1 MDGIEDI
8 WSGYTFV
15 LGFLIVFRNNQA
27 YNRFWEGT
35 SLTKQMKGQ
44 WFVSFSGLFAFCS
57 RDKAKK
63 ADVARFQTV
72 LVRLASLLHCS
83 ALQQIC
89 DLEDNSLEIIN
100 SDEMDLI
107 SMNFLRSFANPQE
120 VVTNWIQRM
129 IVEAVDSGTIDISA
143 PVLSRTFQELG
154 NGLIS
159 LNNARKIKDVQF
171 PFPYAQMISCMLF
184 VHWLVTPILAAHQI
198 GNSAWAGAMSFSV
211 TISFWSLFYIA
222 LEIDQPFGED
232 ANDLPIHE
240 MQQEWNN
247 SLLTLLLPY
256 SQVIPSFSITS
267 EESGRRISKISSGT
281 KNSRES
287 DEYSEEYDEDPGTP
301 KLFRQ
306 HNSNV
311 QAKKSDKDKDK
322 DDFRKMFLGRS
333 SSLGGYVS
341 EFPREASE
349 VDGIAGRR
357 APMIVTIHGD
367 YGIAQDAEGA
377 SVITATS
384 MEMKE
389 DETTGEFSMEC
400 TSLQGL
406 MRQISWERERW
417 ARSISEGAITPSA
430 LAVAGPADALKRFD
444 SAPPKF
450 SPSKDASGS
459 STHSGSV
466 SDEVQHLSATPKRQ
480 EVIVNFA
487 SDFSKDRGK
496 KSSGGAGHSTVAS
509 EGGISSLPRYL
520 RSFADGG
527 AIGRT
532 SNDNNNDSDNNDSSS
547 SSSQL
552 PQPRKIKTTATQQP
566 TTTATTTATQQPRQQ
581 QQQTDAPRGPSRV
594 GRHMS
599 SHLPQ
604 LV

>member
-1 MDGIEDI
+1 MLIPLFRQSPEDI

-184 VHWLVTPILAAHQI
+184 VHW
-198 GNSAWAGAMSFSV
+198 
-211 TISFWSLFYIA
+211 SLFYIA

-267 EESGRRISKISSGT
+267 EESGRRISKIS
-281 KNSRES
+281 
-287 DEYSEEYDEDPGTP
+287 
-301 KLFRQ
+301 
-306 HNSNV
+306 
-311 QAKKSDKDKDK
+311 
-322 DDFRKMFLGRS
+322 
-333 SSLGGYVS
+333 
-341 EFPREASE
+341 
-349 VDGIAGRR
+349 
-357 APMIVTIHGD
+357 
-367 YGIAQDAEGA
+367 
-377 SVITATS
+377 
-384 MEMKE
+384 
-389 DETTGEFSMEC
+389 
-400 TSLQGL
+400 
-406 MRQISWERERW
+406 
-417 ARSISEGAITPSA
+417 
-430 LAVAGPADALKRFD
+430 
-444 SAPPKF
+444 
-450 SPSKDASGS
+450 
-459 STHSGSV
+459 
-466 SDEVQHLSATPKRQ
+466 
-480 EVIVNFA
+480 
-487 SDFSKDRGK
+487 
-496 KSSGGAGHSTVAS
+496 
-509 EGGISSLPRYL
+509 
-520 RSFADGG
+520 
-527 AIGRT
+527 
-532 SNDNNNDSDNNDSSS
+532 
-547 SSSQL
+547 
-552 PQPRKIKTTATQQP
+552 
-566 TTTATTTATQQPRQQ
+566 
-581 QQQTDAPRGPSRV
+581 
-594 GRHMS
+594 
-599 SHLPQ
+599 
-604 LV
+604 

>member
-1 MDGIEDI
+1 SVFPKAAVWGFASALIAVLVKLFVFSWHDTAYMDGIEDI

-311 QAKKSDKDKDK
+311 QAKKSDNHKDK
-322 DDFRKMFLGRS
+322 
-333 SSLGGYVS
+333 
-341 EFPREASE
+341 
-349 VDGIAGRR
+349 
-357 APMIVTIHGD
+357 
-367 YGIAQDAEGA
+367 DAEGA
-377 SVITATS
+377 SIITATS

-400 TSLQGL
+400 TSSQGL
-406 MRQISWERERW
+406 MRQIS
-417 ARSISEGAITPSA
+417 AITPSA

-581 QQQTDAPRGPSRV
+581 QQQQTDAPRGPSRV